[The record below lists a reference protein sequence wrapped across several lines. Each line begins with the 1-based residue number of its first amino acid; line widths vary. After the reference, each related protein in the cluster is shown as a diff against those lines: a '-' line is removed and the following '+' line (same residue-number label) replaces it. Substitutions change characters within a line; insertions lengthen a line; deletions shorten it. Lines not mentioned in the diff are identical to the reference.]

1 MRSVGWILRTNG
13 TVDLGLRAF
22 VHESSGRMI
31 AQRRGALGR
40 DPNLRSFRLP
50 KPIGAVECA
59 ALQYSHRAWSDCWR

>member
-1 MRSVGWILRTNG
+1 MRRVGWIVRTNG

-22 VHESSGRMI
+22 VHEFSGKMT

-50 KPIGAVECA
+50 NPIGAVEGA
-59 ALQYSHRAWSDCWR
+59 ALRYSHRAGSDCWR